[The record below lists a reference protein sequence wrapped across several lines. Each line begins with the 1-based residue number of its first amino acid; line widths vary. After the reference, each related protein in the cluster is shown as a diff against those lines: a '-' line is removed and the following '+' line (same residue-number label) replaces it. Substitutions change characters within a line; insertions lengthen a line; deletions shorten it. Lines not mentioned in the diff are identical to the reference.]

1 MSKETKVK
9 IISLSLEPEMHEM
22 IKDSAKKLGHKNVSQ
37 LFRDLVY
44 KYLGLLVNESDD
56 IPVIIRIPG
65 ALRDDP
71 EKIREWLRFKADAIA
86 DALGRP

>member
-9 IISLSLEPEMHEM
+9 IISLSLEPEMHDM

-37 LFRDLVY
+37 LFRDLVS
-44 KYLGLLVNESDD
+44 KYLGLMVNESDD

-65 ALRDDP
+65 DLRDNP

-86 DALGRP
+86 DALERP